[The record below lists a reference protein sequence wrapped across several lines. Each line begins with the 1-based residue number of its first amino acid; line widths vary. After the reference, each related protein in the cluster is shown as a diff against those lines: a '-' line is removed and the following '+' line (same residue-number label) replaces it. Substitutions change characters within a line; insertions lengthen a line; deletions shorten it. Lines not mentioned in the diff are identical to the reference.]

1 MRRPKIKETLGGV
14 AAFAV
19 LLSFIGFIIRAI
31 DKVRTG
37 QGLDYYLTGYGVQ
50 MNYLGAL
57 IAIAIIPVAMLV
69 GWIIQI
75 YLKRSKTR

>member
-1 MRRPKIKETLGGV
+1 
-14 AAFAV
+14 
-19 LLSFIGFIIRAI
+19 
-31 DKVRTG
+31 
-37 QGLDYYLTGYGVQ
+37 